1 MRKPLHD
8 LNDVFL
14 FVKVV
19 EHGGYSAAARSLGQQ
34 ASGISRRIARL
45 EQELG
50 VQLLNRSS
58 RSVALT
64 AVGQDFHDRCVGM
77 LAAMDEAR
85 DVIDQSVAQ
94 PRGHVRISCPIGLL
108 HSDVAA
114 IVHRYLREHR
124 DVQVSVDATNR
135 RVDVVEEGLDIAI
148 RVRTPPLDDSELAM
162 RPLAR
167 SEFILVASPSLQPP
181 PGELQDPQDIAR
193 VPTLDMARLSGVHA
207 WAFERAGAPAQVV
220 AHRPRLVTDDLGML
234 AAAAVAGLG
243 IALVPRSIA
252 RAELAAG
259 RLVQVFPQFQMPAG
273 AIHAV
278 FPARRGRVPAVRA
291 LLDALVAG
299 FANGESRDT
308 NPAVPPLP

>member
-19 EHGGYSAAARSLGQQ
+19 EHGGYSAAARALGQQ

-64 AVGQDFHDRCVGM
+64 AVGQAFHDRCVGM
-77 LAAMDEAR
+77 LAGMDAAR
-85 DVIDQSVAQ
+85 DMIDQSAAQ
-94 PRGHVRISCPIGLL
+94 PRGHLRISCPIGLL

-114 IVHRYLREHR
+114 IVHRFLREHP
-124 DVQVSVDATNR
+124 DVQVSLDATNR

-148 RVRTPPLDDSELAM
+148 RVRTPPLEDSELAM
-162 RPLAR
+162 RPLGR
-167 SEFILVASPSLQPP
+167 SEFIVVASPSLQPA
-181 PGELQDPQDIAR
+181 PGELRDPQDLAR

-207 WAFERAGAPAQVV
+207 WTFQRLDAPPHVV
-220 AHRPRLVTDDLGML
+220 AHRPRLATDDLQVL
-234 AAAAVAGLG
+234 VAAAVAGLG
-243 IALVPRSIA
+243 VALVPRSIA

-259 RLVQVFPQFQMPAG
+259 RLVQVFAQFQMPAG
-273 AIHAV
+273 EIHAV

-299 FANGESRDT
+299 FADGENRDT
-308 NPAVPPLP
+308 SPPLPALP